1 MGHEKTCKNFNIY
14 SVVFF
19 LKNKSTKDLDDDL
32 QFFRYRVWQT
42 EIGSYGSFFSPF
54 PHPLKIKKS
63 RILKKWKKI
72 LEISSFYTSV
82 AWCIVPEIWSSKNNF
97 LSFWAIFWPFTPLKT
112 PKNQNFGKMKK
123 PIGEIIILHMCT
135 KNHGY
140 MLYCCWDMVHD

>member
-14 SVVFF
+14 SVVF
-19 LKNKSTKDLDDDL
+19 LKIKVPKILMMIYSSSDIECDRLKLVAMDH
-32 QFFRYRVWQT
+32 FF
-42 EIGSYGSFFSPF
+42 PLF
-54 PHPLKIKKS
+54 PTPLKIKKS

-123 PIGEIIILHMCT
+123 PIGDIIILHMCT